1 MIGRQIESILLQ
13 YLKPNKVVVLLGARR
28 IGKTT
33 LIKKI
38 ERTFERNTL
47 YLNAED
53 TLSKEILETKS
64 ISSYKRN
71 FEGIDL
77 LIIDEA
83 QVIPEIGKILKLIV
97 DELEGIKVLAT
108 GSSAFDLM
116 NRFGEPLTGRSFTF
130 HLYPFSQSELKEIEN
145 PIEMKQNLADK
156 LVFGMYPELLEYK
169 TANEKKTYLNNLV
182 NTYLLKDILALE
194 GLRGSSKIMDLLKL
208 LAWQTGMEV
217 SPHELGKN
225 LNMSKNTV
233 DKYLDLLQKV
243 FVIFELKAF
252 SKNLRKEV
260 SKNRKWYFVDTGV
273 RNAIISD
280 FSPVETRKDVGQLW
294 ENFIISERLKKYNNH
309 LSGTHLHFWRTYDQQ
324 EIDLVEETDGNLNGF
339 EIKWQKTKGKIP
351 IAWKNT
357 YPEAGFS
364 ILTKSDYPENIE

>member
-1 MIGRQIESILLQ
+1 MIGRQIESVLLK
-13 YLKPNKVVVLLGARR
+13 YLKPNKVVILLGARR

-38 ERTFERNTL
+38 ERSFKGNSL

-53 TLSKEILETKS
+53 SLSKEILETRS

-71 FEGIDL
+71 FEGINL

-130 HLYPFSQSELKEIEN
+130 HLYPFSPSELKEIEN
-145 PIEMKQNLADK
+145 PIEMKQNMADK

-294 ENFIISERLKKYNNH
+294 ENFIISERLKKHNNQ

-339 EIKWQKTKGKIP
+339 EIKWQKAKGKIP

-357 YPEAGFS
+357 YPEAGFT
-364 ILTKSDYPENIE
+364 ILTNSDYPENIE

>member
-294 ENFIISERLKKYNNH
+294 ENFIISERLKKHNNQ

>member
-194 GLRGSSKIMDLLKL
+194 GLRGSSKIMGLLKL

-294 ENFIISERLKKYNNH
+294 ENFIISERLKKHNNQ

>member
-294 ENFIISERLKKYNNH
+294 ENFIISERLKNA
-309 LSGTHLHFWRTYDQQ
+309 LL
-324 EIDLVEETDGNLNGF
+324 EANL
-339 EIKWQKTKGKIP
+339 T
-351 IAWKNT
+351 
-357 YPEAGFS
+357 GFS
-364 ILTKSDYPENIE
+364 FYAPPVEDNTFIMDGRIYMT

>member
-225 LNMSKNTV
+225 LNISKNTMP
-233 DKYLDLLQKV
+233 D
-243 FVIFELKAF
+243 
-252 SKNLRKEV
+252 S
-260 SKNRKWYFVDTGV
+260 
-273 RNAIISD
+273 
-280 FSPVETRKDVGQLW
+280 
-294 ENFIISERLKKYNNH
+294 
-309 LSGTHLHFWRTYDQQ
+309 
-324 EIDLVEETDGNLNGF
+324 
-339 EIKWQKTKGKIP
+339 
-351 IAWKNT
+351 
-357 YPEAGFS
+357 
-364 ILTKSDYPENIE
+364 